1 VDAILQ
7 HTIQGVPFGCVY
19 ALLAVGLVVTYK
31 TAGVF
36 NLAFAAQAY
45 LAAAVFYDTRVR
57 HGWPVLDA
65 FIFAVFVVSPLLG
78 LILDRFLFRYQRGT
92 PEIGRLVTSLGL
104 LVAIPQIVMWWFG
117 GSAAY
122 SPPSIAPD
130 PSAIYHP
137 FGDAYPID
145 QNQLVTIIVTVAA
158 VVGLSLL
165 FHYTAIGLRMRA
177 TVESPRLTELAG
189 VNADRTSATA
199 WMISSA
205 FAGLAGVLLSPLSAS
220 LNYPDIFT
228 LLVAAIAAACFAN
241 LSSIP
246 LAFVGGIGLSVLT
259 EVVSEYLPKD
269 SVLAGGIKAAIPFI
283 VLFLL
288 LLFWPGLRRR
298 GRTTDPL
305 AGVDAPPPGL
315 TSIERTDMMTGLTRG
330 FWAIVL
336 GVLLYLVYFQFGPYW
351 LTLATLMVI
360 YATIFLS
367 ITVITGMGGQVSL
380 CQPVF
385 AAIGGLGAAHLA
397 VDQGMSIMA
406 GILIGALLAGIVGG
420 LLAIPSL
427 RLGGIFLSLGTLAFA
442 LFFQY
447 VMVPFDWVQGSG
459 SFTDIPRPVIGPF
472 DFADNR
478 SYFVLCTLVFVVVAV
493 LVIFVR
499 RGTTGR
505 FLDAMRG
512 SEVAA
517 ASIGINA
524 SWARITAFALSASI
538 AGIGGG
544 LLAAQKGQITFSETY
559 DVTFGLVWV
568 VVVVTLGS
576 RTVEGAVQA
585 AIGFVLFPV
594 FLQNLGD
601 WTGIGFFSNA
611 GLASV
616 LFGFGAFT
624 YAKHPEGILEHQKR
638 TSLAFSQRTMD
649 RFRGTPPPAEDD
661 LAAASTTVS

>member
-1 VDAILQ
+1 MDAIIQ
-7 HTIQGVPFGCVY
+7 HTIQGIPFGCVY
-19 ALLAVGLVVTYK
+19 ALLAIGLVLTYK

-45 LAAAVFYDTRVR
+45 LSATVFYDTRVR
-57 HGWPVLDA
+57 HDWPTPVA
-65 FIFAVFVVSPLLG
+65 FVFAVLVVAPLVG

-104 LVAIPQIVMWWFG
+104 LVSMPLIVMWWFG
-117 GSAAY
+117 DGFAY
-122 SPPSIAPD
+122 GQTSIAPSPD
-130 PSAIYHP
+130 TVYHP

-145 QNQLVTIIVTVAA
+145 QNQVFTMVITALV
-158 VVGLSLL
+158 VVGLILL
-165 FHYTAIGLRMRA
+165 FRYTTIGLRMRA
-177 TVESPRLTELAG
+177 VVESPRLAELAG
-189 VNADRTSATA
+189 VNSDRTSGFA
-199 WMISSA
+199 WMLSSA
-205 FAGLAGVLLSPLSAS
+205 FAGLAGVLIAPLSGS
-220 LNYPDIFT
+220 VNYPDMFN
-228 LLVAAIAAACFAN
+228 LLVAAIAAACFAS
-241 LSSIP
+241 LTSIP
-246 LAFVGGIGLSVLT
+246 LALLGGIGLSVIS
-259 EVVSEYLPKD
+259 EVLGEYLPKD
-269 SVLAGGIKAAIPFI
+269 SVFAANLKFAVPFI
-283 VLFLL
+283 ALFLL

-298 GRTTDPL
+298 RASTDPL
-305 AGVDAPPPGL
+305 AGVDAPPRGL
-315 TSIERTDMMTGLTRG
+315 AALERSAVLTRLTRG
-330 FWAIVL
+330 VTILAG
-336 GVLLYLVYFQFGPYW
+336 GVVFYLVFAQMGPYW
-351 LTLATLMVI
+351 LTLVTQTVI

>member
-1 VDAILQ
+1 MDAILQ

-57 HGWPVLDA
+57 HGWPVLVA

-367 ITVITGMGGQVSL
+367 ITVITGMGGLISL

-385 AAIGGLGAAHLA
+385 AAIGGFCAARLA
-397 VDQGMSIMA
+397 LEQGMSIFV
-406 GILIGALLAGIVGG
+406 GILIGAVLAAVVGG
-420 LLAIPSL
+420 VLALPVWRL
-427 RLGGIFLSLGTLAFA
+427 RGLFLALATLAFA
-442 LFFQY
+442 LFFQF
-447 VMVPFDWVQGSG
+447 VLVPLDWVQGATSV
-459 SFTDIPRPVIGPF
+459 TDVPRPVIGPF

-478 SYFVLCTLVFVVVAV
+478 SYFTLCLVVFVVMAV
-493 LVIFVR
+493 LVYLVR
-499 RGTTGR
+499 TGTTGR
-505 FLDAMRG
+505 FLDAARG

-524 SWARITAFALSASI
+524 AWARVTAFALSAGL
-538 AGIGGG
+538 AGLGGG
-544 LLAAQKGQITFSETY
+544 LLAAQKGQVTFSETY
-559 DVTFGLVWV
+559 DVAFGLVWV

-576 RTVEGAVQA
+576 RTAEGALQA
-585 AIGFVLFPV
+585 AFGFVIFPV
-594 FLQNLGD
+594 LLVNLSD
-601 WTGIGFFSNA
+601 ITGIGFLGNA
-611 GLASV
+611 SLPII

-624 YAKHPEGILEHQKR
+624 YAKHPEGILEFQKR
-638 TSLAFSQRTMD
+638 KSSQGAERILD
-649 RFRGTPPPAEDD
+649 RFRGRAPSPAEE
-661 LAAASTTVS
+661 LGAATTEV